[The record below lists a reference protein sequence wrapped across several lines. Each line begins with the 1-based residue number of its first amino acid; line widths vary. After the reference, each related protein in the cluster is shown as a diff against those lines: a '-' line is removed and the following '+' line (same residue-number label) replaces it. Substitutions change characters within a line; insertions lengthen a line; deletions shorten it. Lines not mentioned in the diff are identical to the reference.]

1 MKYHYFINNY
11 INIYLESG
19 NIIGGVLLRNLDGFL
34 EVSGE
39 EELFYVSEDRID
51 FVGIPKNDFRR
62 VAQPEVSPRPVTP
75 QQQEPRR
82 PPRSSVARPSTV
94 APDKS
99 SEQPT
104 RGSESPYF
112 FRGVKLPETPEE
124 AWEQIE
130 NEHTGAVNNMPS
142 SILEDDSP
150 GRYHKPNREYKVT
163 FDADLG
169 GPGGSSSE

>member
-11 INIYLESG
+11 VNIYLESG

-39 EELFYVSEDRID
+39 SELFYVSEDRID
-51 FVGIPKNDFRR
+51 FIGIPKNGFGKVVYQEPPSRP
-62 VAQPEVSPRPVTP
+62 VAPQRQASPLPRPAIVKP
-75 QQQEPRR
+75 GV
-82 PPRSSVARPSTV
+82 VASDRPSE
-94 APDKS
+94 PS
-99 SEQPT
+99 T
-104 RGSESPYF
+104 REVESPYF
-112 FRGVKLPETPEE
+112 FRGVKLPESPEE

-142 SILEDDSP
+142 SILEDDSK
-150 GRYHKPNREYKVT
+150 GKYHKPDREYKVT

-169 GPGGSSSE
+169 GPSGGSSE